1 MINMEI
7 ISVSIDQE
15 TLTEL
20 DNIKEKLGFK
30 SRSKLLRATIN
41 SLLNEYKVVD
51 TLNGHSDSVI
61 TITYDESNK
70 NRVSSITH
78 SFHDAIKTT
87 VHQHH
92 QGVCIEILMVCCDAA
107 RTKKLFSEL
116 KKDKGVLS
124 IHCSVL

>member
-7 ISVSIDQE
+7 ISISIDQD

-20 DNIKEKLGFK
+20 DRIQEKLCFK

-41 SLLNEYKVVD
+41 SLLNEYKLID
-51 TLNGHSDSVI
+51 NLNGHSDSVI
-61 TITYDESNK
+61 TLTYDESNK
-70 NRVSSITH
+70 NRVSAITH
-78 SFHDAIKTT
+78 SFHDAVKTT

-92 QGVCIEILMVCCDAA
+92 QGVCIDILMVCCDAA
-107 RTKKLFSEL
+107 VTKKLFSEL
-116 KKDKGVLS
+116 KKDKGVRS

>member
-1 MINMEI
+1 MEI
-7 ISVSIDQE
+7 ISVSIDRD
-15 TLTEL
+15 TLAEL
-20 DNIKEKLGFK
+20 DRIQEKLGFK

-51 TLNGHSDSVI
+51 SLKGHSDSVI

-70 NRVSSITH
+70 DRISAITH
-78 SFHDAIKTT
+78 SFHDAVKTT

-92 QGVCIEILMVCCDAA
+92 QGVCIEILMVCCDASV
-107 RTKKLFSEL
+107 TKKLFSEL
-116 KKDKGVLS
+116 KKDKGVRS